1 MGTLK
6 GAVYG
11 VPIGR
16 DERSKGFPERKKLE
30 CSPFGYLNLDV
41 SLERNH
47 NGGERERSSAR
58 LLGRKVMLFER

>member
-11 VPIGR
+11 APIGR

-30 CSPFGYLNLDV
+30 GGPFGYLDLDV
-41 SLERNH
+41 SLDRNH
-47 NGGERERSSAR
+47 NGGERERSSAQ
-58 LLGRKVMLFER
+58 